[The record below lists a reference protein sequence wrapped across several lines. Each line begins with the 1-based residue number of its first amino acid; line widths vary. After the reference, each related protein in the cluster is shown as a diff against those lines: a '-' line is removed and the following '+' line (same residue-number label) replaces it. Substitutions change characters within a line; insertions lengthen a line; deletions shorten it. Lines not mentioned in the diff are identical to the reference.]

1 MTDDEH
7 ASRGMRAAMAW
18 DEFVEPALNAI
29 AAEYMAALT
38 SVAASEPW
46 QSDKIVKLA
55 VATRVIDKVQEHL
68 RAAIMAGDSAR
79 AKIGRAHE
87 IEQLPARKRKWI
99 DFA

>member
-1 MTDDEH
+1 MTDDEQ
-7 ASRGMRAAMAW
+7 ATRGMRAAMAW
-18 DEFVEPALNAI
+18 DEFVQPAIEAI
-29 AAEYMAALT
+29 AREYMAAMT
-38 SVAASEPW
+38 AVAAHEPW

-55 VATRVIDKVQEHL
+55 VATRVIDKVQEQL
-68 RAAIMAGDSAR
+68 RSAIMAGDSAR